1 MEHLTKQQ
9 IILLA
14 ILVAIVT
21 SITTGIVTVSL
32 SDQSVGGVSNTIYR
46 VVEKT
51 IATVAPTDS
60 PVRKI
65 VEPVAVKPKE
75 NTDLP
80 LTEIVDKV
88 GKSFIRVY
96 TGDLTK
102 IPETQTEASQY
113 ITLGIALGT
122 KGGVIIPTL
131 PTTVSEK
138 TILFTFA
145 SDGTKIALSIVPST
159 LPSGLA
165 MLKVKDT
172 KDIGKIAP
180 AVFGN
185 FGVFKLGSNV
195 VALGGKENDNI
206 VSTGIITEF
215 ESLPNS
221 TDATAAKSVAV
232 TNIELSSRLAG
243 WILLNT
249 TGQVTGFLLP
259 GSDTEKHA
267 RYIDAILVKNAAGEA
282 I

>member
-14 ILVAIVT
+14 LLVAIVT

-32 SDQSVGGVSNTIYR
+32 SDQSSGVSNTIYR

-65 VEPVAVKPKE
+65 VEPVVVKPKE

-80 LTEIVDKV
+80 LTDIVDKV

-122 KGGVIIPTL
+122 KGTVIIPTL
-131 PTTVSEK
+131 PTTVSAN

-145 SDGTKIALSIVPST
+145 TDGTKIPLSIESST

-165 MLKVKDT
+165 MLKVKDA

-180 AVFGN
+180 AVLGN
-185 FGVFKLGSNV
+185 FSVFKLGSNV

-215 ESLPNS
+215 ENLPNS
-221 TDATAAKSVAV
+221 TDATTAKSVAV
-232 TNIELSSRLAG
+232 TNIELSGRLAG

-249 TGQVTGFLLP
+249 TGQVTGFLLS